1 MKRVTRL
8 LLALGVAVIAAVGAC
23 RLLPERFAVNA
34 PMAVT
39 LFGIGGGPPEPGL
52 LSRLQAPP
60 GYSVTVFAE
69 VPNSR
74 LLRLTSAGDLLV
86 SSPRT
91 NSIWLLAPDRDGDG
105 RSDSASALPL
115 ELDRPHGLD
124 LHAGHLYIGEASQV
138 RRVAFDEDRGQP
150 VGELEVVVDGLPE
163 GGNHWT
169 RTVAIGPDDRLYV
182 TVGSSCNVCIEEDE
196 RRAAM
201 LRYQLD
207 GSGYELYASGLRNA
221 VDFDWQP
228 ETGLLY
234 ATDNGRDILGDDFPP
249 CELNRIER
257 GAFYGWPYR
266 NGDNVADPDYGGQR
280 DALEA
285 RALAPAHGFRA
296 HTAPLGIHFVDGP
309 AAPAEYRGAAL
320 VGLHGSWNRSEKD
333 GYRVVSLH
341 WRPDGSIEER
351 NFLSGFELDE
361 DVIGRPVD
369 AAMGPDGAFYV
380 SDDFAGVVWR
390 VARGQAPAAPA
401 PRTAPTPRR
410 PQRAPPDPALAA
422 AGARL
427 YEIHACASC
436 HDPAAA
442 AAGVVARRL
451 SGLSQRYDAATLAA
465 FFTAPTPPMPRFD
478 LDEHAQAALAAY
490 LLTEFG
496 E

>member
-1 MKRVTRL
+1 VS
-8 LLALGVAVIAAVGAC
+8 V
-23 RLLPERFAVNA
+23 
-34 PMAVT
+34 
-39 LFGIGGGPPEPGL
+39 FG
-52 LSRLQAPP
+52 Q
-60 GYSVTVFAE
+60 

-74 LLRLTSAGDLLV
+74 LLRFTSTGDLLV

-91 NSIWLLAPDRDGDG
+91 DSIWRLTADRDGDG
-105 RSDSASALPL
+105 RADSAARLPL

-124 LHAGHLYIGEASQV
+124 LHAGYLYIGEAGQI
-138 RRVAFDEDRGQP
+138 RRVAFDEARGEP
-150 VGELEVVVDGLPE
+150 SGPLTVVVDELPT

-182 TVGSSCNVCIEEDE
+182 TVGSSCNVCIEDDE

-201 LRYQLD
+201 LRYELD

-228 ETGLLY
+228 ETGILY
-234 ATDNGRDILGDDFPP
+234 ATDNGRDLLGNDFPP

-257 GAFYGWPYR
+257 GGFYGWPYQ
-266 NGDNVADPDYGGQR
+266 NGDNVVDPDYGGQR
-280 DALEA
+280 SELEA
-285 RALAPAHGFRA
+285 RALAPAHDFRA
-296 HTAPLGIHFVDGP
+296 HNAPLGIHFVDGP
-309 AAPAEYRGAAL
+309 AAPPEYRGAAL

-341 WRPDGSIEER
+341 WNPDGSIEER
-351 NFLSGFELDE
+351 NFLSGFEFED

-390 VARGQAPAAPA
+390 VARGEASSADATSA
-401 PRTAPTPRR
+401 TAAPTPQAR
-410 PQRAPPDPALAA
+410 QLPAIDSELAE

-436 HDPAAA
+436 HDPAVA
-442 AAGVVARRL
+442 AAGVVAKRL
-451 SGLSQRYDAATLAA
+451 SGLRQRYDTAALAD
-465 FFTAPTPPMPRFD
+465 FFTAPTPPMPLFE
-478 LDEHAQAALAAY
+478 LDDHARAALASF